1 MANAEYVR
9 VSDSEKF
16 YGQNNLLKS
25 QLELLKI
32 IRGFGNYKRQRS
44 EELRL
49 KISLR
54 AKISETLEAI
64 KVFDKLLPRT
74 NYKPEIERIKS
85 GKKKVNLSLQEEI
98 LEIKE
103 KLRKLQGGM

>member
-44 EELRL
+44 EEGG
-49 KISLR
+49 
-54 AKISETLEAI
+54 AG
-64 KVFDKLLPRT
+64 FLLD
-74 NYKPEIERIKS
+74 YKR
-85 GKKKVNLSLQEEI
+85 G
-98 LEIKE
+98 
-103 KLRKLQGGM
+103 